1 MPLKA
6 AAEDIIADVLAKSWD
21 ELKAFEFADRLL
33 FPETLL
39 KLKAD
44 GTFESIPIC
53 LRIPREFELRAARID
68 ARKWAVDEGL
78 DPNLD
83 SELFDNMDTVCTLT
97 IAIRN
102 ATPPHEPWEPDP
114 RRLERNYDKPSLEA
128 LWAKVDAYRSVID
141 PRVDELDETETLT
154 LIAAVAAM
162 RNVVPLAGLG
172 GSAQNS
178 LIVSMAVRLLSY
190 QETKS
195 S

>member
-39 KLKAD
+39 KLTAD

-53 LRIPREFELRAARID
+53 LRIPREFELRKARVD
-68 ARKWAVDEGL
+68 ARKWAADEGL
-78 DPNLD
+78 DPELD
-83 SELFDNMDTVCTLT
+83 PTLFDDMDTICTLS

-128 LWAKVDAYRSVID
+128 LWAKVDAYRAVID
-141 PRVDELDETETLT
+141 PRVDELDEGDTLM
-154 LIAAVAAM
+154 LIAAIAASK
-162 RNVVPLAGLG
+162 NIVPLAGFG

-178 LIVSMAVRLLSY
+178 FIVSMAVQLQTLHQS
-190 QETKS
+190 KS